1 MSQVVH
7 GRPASLD
14 DSNELHINI
23 FSLLS
28 NVTQQE
34 GTATCINLATKAEML
49 EKKVK
54 FSAVQP
60 H

>member
-7 GRPASLD
+7 GRLASLD
-14 DSNELHINI
+14 YSNGLHINI

-34 GTATCINLATKAEML
+34 GTATCINLATKAEIL
-49 EKKVK
+49 EKR
-54 FSAVQP
+54 
-60 H
+60 